1 MVADMIRDVK
11 YVTDNKGKGQE
22 VILSFKLWKEITEEL
37 EALQEKHQILTGLK
51 QACRDVKKQE
61 RGELPE
67 QPLEEFLDEL

>member
-1 MVADMIRDVK
+1 MAPDMISDVK
-11 YVTDNKGKGQE
+11 YVTDNKGKRRE

-37 EALQEKHQILTGLK
+37 EALREKHQILTSLQ

-67 QPLEEFLDEL
+67 QSLKEFLDEL